1 MKDCVF
7 LVNLLIFQA
16 PLCTIIIKQWLYTH
30 VPPQHFCYFSRRFKT
45 SLLRHLQPA
54 IKAFRRWQFLR
65 LKNSKQKKSSTVFQF
80 LLTLDGDSWTVYLSH
95 PTLSFLLCSFP
106 SSPPQVL
113 QSALDR
119 IRHGRTG
126 SRLANIHR
134 QHQYVSMRP
143 CASSWFYMVIMTM
156 NSISGPSVCTLLC
169 VCSGW

>member
-1 MKDCVF
+1 MFHHNTFVISQDDLKRHCCDIC
-7 LVNLLIFQA
+7 NLQLKH
-16 PLCTIIIKQWLYTH
+16 LEDDS
-30 VPPQHFCYFSRRFKT
+30 FCASKT
-45 SLLRHLQPA
+45 PNR
-54 IKAFRRWQFLR
+54 
-65 LKNSKQKKSSTVFQF
+65 KSSTVFQF
-80 LLTLDGDSWTVYLSH
+80 LLTLDADSWTVYLSH

-169 VCSGW
+169 ICSGW